1 VIYKENINYTENKI
15 KMKINFYKGDL
26 PSSFKATN
34 IVALDSE
41 TMGLNPKRDKL
52 CLVQIS
58 NGDEI
63 CNLVK
68 IDLSNKKPLNL
79 IKILKNNKIQK
90 IFHYARF
97 DVAVFKHNFKINIK
111 NIYCTKIAS
120 KLVRTYTDKHG
131 YKDLCSELLG
141 KSISKT
147 EQSSDWGGDLTKEQ
161 QKYAA
166 TDVLHLHKIKD
177 KLDSMLLR
185 EKRSKLAKAC
195 FDFIQYRTDLDIN
208 GWSEQDIF
216 KH

>member
-1 VIYKENINYTENKI
+1 
-15 KMKINFYKGDL
+15 MKINFYTGDL
-26 PSSFKATN
+26 PASFKVSN
-34 IVALDSE
+34 IIALDSE

-58 NGDEI
+58 NGDDV
-63 CNLVK
+63 CHLVK
-68 IDLSNKKPLNL
+68 IDLSTEKPLNL

-131 YKDLCSELLG
+131 YKDLCGELLG

-166 TDVLHLHKIKD
+166 TDVLYLHKLKD
-177 KLDSMLLR
+177 KLDMMLLR

>member
-1 VIYKENINYTENKI
+1 
-15 KMKINFYKGDL
+15 MKIYFYKGDL

-63 CNLVK
+63 CHLVK
-68 IDLSNKKPLNL
+68 IDLSTEKPLNL

-97 DVAVFKHNFKINIK
+97 DVAVFKQNFKINIK

-147 EQSSDWGGDLTKEQ
+147 EQSSDWGGELTKEQ
-161 QKYAA
+161 QEYAA
-166 TDVLHLHKIKD
+166 TDVLYLHKIKD
-177 KLDSMLLR
+177 KLDMMLLR
-185 EKRSKLAKAC
+185 EKRSKLAQAC

>member
-1 VIYKENINYTENKI
+1 
-15 KMKINFYKGDL
+15 MKINLYNGDL
-26 PSSFKATN
+26 PENIKISSSIA
-34 IVALDSE
+34 IDSE

-52 CLVQIS
+52 CLVQLS

-63 CNLVK
+63 CHLIK
-68 IDLSNKKPLNL
+68 IDFPNRKPSNL

-97 DVAVFKHNFKINIK
+97 DVAVFKQNFKINMK

-131 YKDLCSELLG
+131 YKDLCSELLN
-141 KSISKT
+141 KNISKT
-147 EQSSDWGGDLTKEQ
+147 EQSSDWGGELTMDQ

-166 TDVLHLHKIKD
+166 TDVLYLHKIKE
-177 KLDSMLLR
+177 KLDKMLVR
-185 EKRSKLAKAC
+185 EKRDKLAKAC
-195 FDFIQYRTDLDIN
+195 FDFIEHRTNLDIN
-208 GWSEQDIF
+208 GWAEQDIF